1 MLETPFFLINMRK
14 LWRQNG
20 LSQVAIP
27 PLEGGREH
35 DGLIV
40 TEDERDYLAGQTAR
54 RLIMRKGRS
63 YVISERRAEAPPDN
77 AILFSSQASGEA

>member
-1 MLETPFFLINMRK
+1 MLSEEMLETPFFLINMRK

-40 TEDERDYLAGQTAR
+40 TEEERDYLAG
-54 RLIMRKGRS
+54 
-63 YVISERRAEAPPDN
+63 
-77 AILFSSQASGEA
+77 